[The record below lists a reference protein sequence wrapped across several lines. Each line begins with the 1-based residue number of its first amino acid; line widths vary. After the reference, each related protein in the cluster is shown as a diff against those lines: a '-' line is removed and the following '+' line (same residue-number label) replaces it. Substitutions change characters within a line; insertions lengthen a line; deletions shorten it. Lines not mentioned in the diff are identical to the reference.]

1 MIEVLFAMIILS
13 VGLIALSSLAAQS
26 LNGTAT
32 SRYMSLASTYA
43 SEKLEDL
50 NHWPT
55 TDPHVCVA
63 SGATAGSL
71 TSDVQAASVTCNGY
85 TDTIDYYDDVQIG
98 DANGASCETTSG
110 LSSGSLLYTT
120 TCHTPGGSLTT
131 TTSPTANT
139 SDQSAIA
146 FHRRWTIEM
155 DQPVTGIKRITV
167 LVTLENGYVQPG
179 VSFQMSMVRP

>member
-1 MIEVLFAMIILS
+1 MIEVLFSMLVLC
-13 VGLIALSSLAAQS
+13 VGLVALSSLAAQS
-26 LNGTAT
+26 LNGTAR

-55 TDPHVCVA
+55 SDPHVCVA

-71 TSDVQAASVTCNGY
+71 TSDIQTASVTCNGL
-85 TDTIDYYDDVQIG
+85 TDTVDYFDDVQIV
-98 DANGASCETTSG
+98 DTNGAACETTSG
-110 LSSGSLLYTT
+110 TSYTT
-120 TCHTPGGSLTT
+120 ICHNANGTVTT
-131 TTSPTANT
+131 TTSTVASTANIG
-139 SDQSAIA
+139 AIA

-167 LVTLENGYVQPG
+167 LVTLENGYMQPP
-179 VSFQMSMVRP
+179 VTFQMTAVRP